1 MPLQAFRAG
10 GLAAHR
16 LGGEVQPEYEQVQKA
31 AGTELD
37 AAPAHS
43 SAAKES
49 DVKRLVPTALLAVT
63 VSLLTAS
70 TPAHASPAAGTVA
83 GVESAAQ
90 QLLSPTPYQGW
101 NTYFGLGGNFS
112 EESVKGVADALV
124 SRGLARAGYDI
135 VWLDGGWQDP
145 EPRTAAGDLQADRT
159 RFPNGLKPLVDYIH
173 AKGLRAGIYTDAG
186 PYIPGKCGLGSGGY
200 YQRDADQFAGWEF
213 DAVKV
218 DFLCGIAAN
227 LDPKT
232 VYTEFARALRNNAS
246 GRPIIFNLCNPV
258 TSPDWGMYPEE
269 QQSTYSWTY
278 APEIAQSWR
287 TYTDV
292 GFVGDIKF
300 KDVLRNY
307 DANARHPEVAGPG
320 HYNDPDY
327 LAPGL
332 GMTDEEFRTQMTL
345 WAAAAAPL
353 VIGSDVRKLSQTS
366 LDILTDPDML
376 AINQD
381 AAGVQAV
388 RVGPAGTTETWV
400 KRLADGDRAVVLLNR
415 GESPKVLTTTAASVG
430 LSGARFTVENAWTDQ
445 ITESAGT
452 ISAAVP
458 AHGAALFR
466 VGPAAGVPGVP
477 HVTAG
482 LPQVTRVGADPVPD
496 GYVPMVAGG
505 DEARV
510 EVVVRNDGLRP
521 VFAPKVGLAT
531 PAGWTVRPLSEAL
544 SELLPGRA
552 ATYAF
557 AVALPPS
564 AEPGAASLTATTSY
578 EVLGHG
584 RLRQTTVSAVVV
596 APAPPDGEVV
606 LSHHRWVSATSG
618 WMSPTVD
625 LSVGGWSPISMLG
638 QVYPTGI
645 GVASPST
652 VRYYVGKECS
662 RLTAVVGLDDAVRN
676 VGPEGAT
683 ATFQVIGDGQ
693 VLFDSGV
700 LTRDDIRQ
708 VDVDLTGVR
717 VLDLVVGDAGD
728 GGYNDRAD
736 WAGLNATC

>member
-1 MPLQAFRAG
+1 MKRHVLTAVTALVAGLLVAPATAQAD
-10 GLAAHR
+10 
-16 LGGEVQPEYEQVQKA
+16 
-31 AGTELD
+31 AGTG
-37 AAPAHS
+37 ARV
-43 SAAKES
+43 AAKQ
-49 DVKRLVPTALLAVT
+49 VV
-63 VSLLTAS
+63 
-70 TPAHASPAAGTVA
+70 
-83 GVESAAQ
+83 
-90 QLLSPTPYQGW
+90 SPTPYQGW
-101 NTYFGLGGNFS
+101 NTYFGLGGAFS
-112 EESVKGVADALV
+112 EESVKEVADALV
-124 SRGLARAGYDI
+124 SRGLAKAGYDI

-173 AKGLRAGIYTDAG
+173 SKGLKAGIYTDAG
-186 PYIPGKCGLGSGGY
+186 PYIPGRCGLGSHGY
-200 YQRDADQFAGWEF
+200 YQRDADQFAAWKF

-232 VYTEFARALRNNAS
+232 VYTEFAQALRNNA
-246 GRPIIFNLCNPV
+246 GHRPMIFNLCNPV
-258 TSPDWGMYPEE
+258 TSPDWGNYPEE
-269 QQSTYSWTY
+269 QQSTFSWSY
-278 APEIAQSWR
+278 APAIAQSWR

-320 HYNDPDY
+320 HFNDPDY
-327 LAPGL
+327 LGPEM

-345 WAAAAAPL
+345 WSVAAAPL

-366 LDILTDPDML
+366 VDILTDPDVV
-376 AINQD
+376 AIDQD

-415 GESPKVLTTTAASVG
+415 GDSSKTLTTKASSVG
-430 LSGARFTVENAWTDQ
+430 LSGGRFTLKNAWTNQ
-445 ITESAGT
+445 VTESAGT

-466 VGPAAGVPGVP
+466 VGRAHGLPGVP
-477 HVTAG
+477 HVVAG
-482 LPQVTRVGADPVPD
+482 LPQVTQVGGDPVAD
-496 GYVPMVAGG
+496 GSAPVVAGG

-510 EVVVRNDGLRP
+510 EVAVRNDGTLP
-521 VFAPKVGLAT
+521 VLSPKVRLAAPT
-531 PAGWTVRPLSEAL
+531 GWTVRELSKAPK
-544 SELLPGRA
+544 LLAPGHA
-552 ATYAF
+552 ATFAF
-557 AVALPPS
+557 AATLP
-564 AEPGAASLTATTSY
+564 ATAAAGDATLTATTSY
-578 EVLGHG
+578 DTIVHG
-584 RLRQTTVSAVVV
+584 RLQQATVSAVVV
-596 APAPPDGEVV
+596 APVPPDGDVV
-606 LSHHRWVSATSG
+606 LSHHTWISATSG

-638 QVYPTGI
+638 QVYPTGL

-652 VRYYVGKECS
+652 VRYYVGDQCR
-662 RLTAVVGLDDAVRN
+662 RLTATIGLDDAVRN

-683 ATFQVIGDGQ
+683 STFQVVGDGK

-700 LTRDDIRQ
+700 LTRDDVRQ
-708 VDVDLTGVR
+708 VDVDLSGVR

-728 GGYNDRAD
+728 GGYNDRAN
-736 WAGLNATC
+736 WAGLNASC

>member
-1 MPLQAFRAG
+1 MKRQALTGLLA
-10 GLAAHR
+10 LAAG
-16 LGGEVQPEYEQVQKA
+16 LLVVPAPAQ
-31 AGTELD
+31 
-37 AAPAHS
+37 AAPAPD
-43 SAAKES
+43 A
-49 DVKRLVPTALLAVT
+49 RP
-63 VSLLTAS
+63 AS
-70 TPAHASPAAGTVA
+70 
-83 GVESAAQ
+83 Q
-90 QLLSPTPYQGW
+90 QVLSPTPYQGW

-112 EESVKGVADALV
+112 EQSVREVADALV
-124 SRGLARAGYDI
+124 SRGLAKAGYDI

-159 RFPNGLKPLVDYIH
+159 RFPKGLKPLVDYIH

-186 PYIPGKCGLGSGGY
+186 PYIPGKCGLGSGGH
-200 YQRDADQFAGWEF
+200 YQRDADQFAAWEF

-232 VYTEFARALRNNAS
+232 VYTEFAQALRNNAS

-258 TSPDWGMYPEE
+258 TSPDWGTYPEE

-320 HYNDPDY
+320 RYNDPDY
-327 LAPGL
+327 LAPEL
-332 GMTDEEFRTQMTL
+332 GMSDEEFRTQMTL
-345 WAAAAAPL
+345 WAVAAAPL
-353 VIGSDVRKLSQTS
+353 VIGSDVRKLSDTS
-366 LDILTDPDML
+366 VGILTDPDML

-381 AAGVQAV
+381 RAAVQAV

-415 GESPKVLTTTAASVG
+415 GETPAVLTTKASTVG
-430 LSGARFTVENAWTDQ
+430 LSGHRFTVRNAWTDQ
-445 ITESAGT
+445 VTESAGT

-458 AHGAALFR
+458 AHGAALLR
-466 VGPAAGVPGVP
+466 VGAASGLPGVP
-477 HVTAG
+477 HVTAS
-482 LPQVTRVGADPVPD
+482 LPQVTHVGGDALPAGSAPVL
-496 GYVPMVAGG
+496 AGG

-510 EVVVRNDGLRP
+510 EVAVRNDGLLPVLAPQVTLTTPEGWTARP
-521 VFAPKVGLAT
+521 LGPAPKLLA
-531 PAGWTVRPLSEAL
+531 
-544 SELLPGRA
+544 PGG
-552 ATYAF
+552 ATSVAF

-564 AEPGAASLTATTSY
+564 ATAGTATLTATTSY
-578 EVLGHG
+578 DVLGHG
-584 RLRQTTVSAVVV
+584 TVRQRTASTLVV
-596 APAPPDGEVV
+596 APTPPDGEAV
-606 LSHHRWVSATSG
+606 LSHHAWISATSG

-625 LSVGGWSPISMLG
+625 QSVGGGSPISMLG
-638 QVYPTGI
+638 QVYATGL

-652 VRYYVGKECS
+652 VRYYVGDRCS
-662 RLTAVVGLDDAVRN
+662 RLTAVVGIDDAVRN
-676 VGPEGAT
+676 VGPEGGT
-683 ATFQVIGDGQ
+683 STFQVVGDGK
-693 VLFDSGV
+693 VLYDSGV
-700 LTRDDIRQ
+700 VTRDAVQ
-708 VDVDLTGVR
+708 PVDVDLTGVR

-736 WAGLNATC
+736 WAGLTATC